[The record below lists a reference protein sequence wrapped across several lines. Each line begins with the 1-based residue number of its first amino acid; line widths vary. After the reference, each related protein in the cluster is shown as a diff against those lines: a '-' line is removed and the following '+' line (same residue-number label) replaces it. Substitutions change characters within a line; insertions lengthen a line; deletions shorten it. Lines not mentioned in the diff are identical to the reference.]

1 MCSSAVRFHIIC
13 DARIE
18 NVGKYQSCMV
28 SKLRMIYGNRARIGT
43 LAAEISAAE
52 AEVEAAGAAEDYER
66 AEALQMAAEQKQAQ
80 LDKDAQ
86 QVTALETR
94 YQQAGD
100 AKESIEQV
108 MRALNM

>member
-1 MCSSAVRFHIIC
+1 M
-13 DARIE
+13 
-18 NVGKYQSCMV
+18 
-28 SKLRMIYGNRARIGT
+28 
-43 LAAEISAAE
+43 
-52 AEVEAAGAAEDYER
+52 EAAGAAEDYER

-108 MRALNM
+108 MRALKM